1 MYMRISMRS
10 QIKDPLAQSIV
21 YACSDAEDE
30 KSVCLSFEN
39 GKKNA
44 TVTTTRSRENCSEA
58 DAKAHLVPTV

>member
-30 KSVCLSFEN
+30 KSVCLSFEKWKEKCN
-39 GKKNA
+39 GDDDEI
-44 TVTTTRSRENCSEA
+44 TRELLGS
-58 DAKAHLVPTV
+58 

>member
-21 YACSDAEDE
+21 YAEDE